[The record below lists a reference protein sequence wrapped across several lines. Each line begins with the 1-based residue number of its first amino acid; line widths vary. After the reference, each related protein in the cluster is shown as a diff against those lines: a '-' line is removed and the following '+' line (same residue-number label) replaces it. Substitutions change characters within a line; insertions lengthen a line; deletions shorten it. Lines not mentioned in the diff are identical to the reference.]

1 MDMPENKIHLFS
13 KCVERRYAE
22 MLFYDGVLH
31 FGYPSEWIKK
41 AEEGNVG
48 QGDLLEGVCTNE
60 NKFWNFFQR
69 WFPRLVHDKETG
81 TKYLRSRSIVNWP
94 CYCLYSIS
102 EQTEPVGREGDC
114 VAYDMSE
121 AYAQDFS
128 GEETWEN
135 RFKTGFP
142 DRKAMV
148 VIHRPQVFLDK
159 VKRHFADF
167 RLEEG
172 RDYYMGFVQY
182 RKEGEKF
189 TYKEVPWELFHKDA
203 RFEKQ
208 QEYRIALNPRSRKV
222 KELLRGGQNVAL
234 GSSLE
239 DCAMLKSHFYKGARI
254 LVKGD
259 NVRLEIRDWSNLSG
273 PLHEIELVPLLQIF
287 GIPMMNS
294 TCILDGKEV
303 DTHQLFNE
311 LDQVLKTKYRILFF
325 SDLFFSGGGLR
336 ISYSWENEETIKEN
350 EVKDSYYYL
359 RKYPKHYKAPFFEG
373 VYVPSPAGKQKYT
386 SLTYELQEVVVPKA

>member
-1 MDMPENKIHLFS
+1 MTTIWAAYS
-13 KCVERRYAE
+13 
-22 MLFYDGVLH
+22 
-31 FGYPSEWIKK
+31 
-41 AEEGNVG
+41 
-48 QGDLLEGVCTNE
+48 
-60 NKFWNFFQR
+60 
-69 WFPRLVHDKETG
+69 TG
-81 TKYLRSRSIVNWP
+81 
-94 CYCLYSIS
+94 
-102 EQTEPVGREGDC
+102 
-114 VAYDMSE
+114 
-121 AYAQDFS
+121 
-128 GEETWEN
+128 
-135 RFKTGFP
+135 
-142 DRKAMV
+142 
-148 VIHRPQVFLDK
+148 
-159 VKRHFADF
+159 KR
-167 RLEEG
+167 
-172 RDYYMGFVQY
+172 
-182 RKEGEKF
+182 GEKF

-222 KELLRGGQNVAL
+222 KELLRGGQDVAL

-273 PLHEIELVPLLQIF
+273 PLHEIELVPLLQIV